1 MALSRVTARIAAVP
15 ALLFALTSA
24 ASAQEVPSSP
34 TTAVAPAATAMP
46 VMAVDSSLDFVP
58 LRTQD
63 DIRYDI
69 EQSRSSELQANAAMN
84 RAKEQQ
90 AGMKSRVAITQQE
103 LKALDSKISLAK
115 KEKREPER
123 VSLEAEKKVTERN
136 KAVMERREALRGM
149 EIQLA
154 QKEMELAVAS
164 RKALELELEL
174 AAQRSERAQLGG
186 AVGPAT
192 EEARLDQVIR
202 ELERRTLEAQ
212 RTRVGVSRQVGER
225 EQGLV
230 ERRLELLRAEQA
242 ATGYGN

>member
-1 MALSRVTARIAAVP
+1 MALSLVTARIASAS
-15 ALLFALTSA
+15 ALLFALTSTA
-24 ASAQEVPSSP
+24 TAQEVPSSP
-34 TTAVAPAATAMP
+34 TTTAAAAVAALP

-58 LRTQD
+58 LRSQD

-90 AGMKSRVAITQQE
+90 AGMKARVEITRQE
-103 LKALDSKISLAK
+103 LKALDGRIGLAK
-115 KEKREPER
+115 KEKRDPER
-123 VSLEAEKKVTERN
+123 VSFEAEKKVTERN

-154 QKEMELAVAS
+154 QREMELAVAS

-174 AAQRSERAQLGG
+174 ATRRSERAQLGG

-192 EEARLDQVIR
+192 TEARLDQVIR

-225 EQGLV
+225 EQGLI
-230 ERRLELLRAEQA
+230 ERRLELLKAEQTA
-242 ATGYGN
+242 AGYGG